1 MIQVNCDG
9 GIRGGN
15 PGGTPSWA
23 WVRRQEGQKLRFGSG
38 LVPEGRPAT
47 SNVAEYYAV
56 LYALHALLD
65 EGLVDEEVE
74 LRSDSQLIVN
84 QILGNFAVSQPALQI
99 LHRAVKDML
108 QWFDRGI
115 QFIWVPRTQ
124 NVEADS
130 LAADAFY
137 KSGKRRPAKERDI
150 VK

>member
-1 MIQVNCDG
+1 MILVNCDG

-23 WVRRQEGQKLRFGSG
+23 WVRRREGSKLRYASG
-38 LVPEGRPAT
+38 LVPQGRPAT
-47 SNVAEYYAV
+47 NNVAEYYAV
-56 LYALHALLD
+56 LHALHALLQ

-84 QILGNFAVSQPALQI
+84 QILGNFAVSHPDLQI
-99 LHRAVKDML
+99 LHRAVMVMVP
-108 QWFDRGI
+108 WFDRGI
-115 QFIWVPRTQ
+115 RFVWVPRKQ

-137 KSGKRRPAKERDI
+137 KVGKRRPPPEEDI
-150 VK
+150 VR